1 MAYGAAQLVFYFPN
15 CYIFEKRILGGILMG
30 DNSHMSVRHTIR
42 EKGFTYNMIKG
53 KLEKNSII
61 SKGIHPVPQV
71 ESFKCNL
78 RSRGYLKDCSTHWEL
93 KKPLFTGLL
102 MALNLHNGYLVEKN
116 YLCDDIFVSK
126 YDAEQ
131 LEGTL
136 PEKELCRS
144 DSDIIKKIDR
154 DTLKLDNFFGM
165 HVNKDFL
172 VNHGSDDFGADEK
185 FALKIMQQQ
194 GIISTNARHGLTS
207 HNEADIIDEES
218 GQQYEVT
225 YEFKTSL
232 SKKKN
237 SAQFDPEMLLV
248 QTIDNPYIHPS
259 ESLMKKLLSKAYS
272 PNYIPNLIIL
282 NIGTYETT
290 KAMFEELAK
299 RLEVLNPPNINFNN
313 IFVISHDFLTE
324 TATFIQLNPFK
335 AELFPCSNTEMNL
348 IQLIPTQACQ
358 IIDEQKYLLVCHNI
372 FNQAKALRYD
382 TGGELRKWIKE
393 LHIV

>member
-1 MAYGAAQLVFYFPN
+1 MPKEPMNPAALPEVPRRRR
-15 CYIFEKRILGGILMG
+15 RIDSQVSKGNISYQELLGIHL
-30 DNSHMSVRHTIR
+30 RQCR
-42 EKGFTYNMIKG
+42 IKNLA

-136 PEKELCRS
+136 PENNLCRS

-237 SAQFDPEMLLV
+237 SAQFDPE
-248 QTIDNPYIHPS
+248 ICPYRTSFFVSPC
-259 ESLMKKLLSKAYS
+259 YS
-272 PNYIPNLIIL
+272 V
-282 NIGTYETT
+282 
-290 KAMFEELAK
+290 F
-299 RLEVLNPPNINFNN
+299 
-313 IFVISHDFLTE
+313 
-324 TATFIQLNPFK
+324 
-335 AELFPCSNTEMNL
+335 
-348 IQLIPTQACQ
+348 
-358 IIDEQKYLLVCHNI
+358 
-372 FNQAKALRYD
+372 
-382 TGGELRKWIKE
+382 
-393 LHIV
+393 